1 MSSPESNGALWA
13 LPGGDFRCPVRS
25 HILPP
30 RVSPALGGLCAHL
43 PPHGWKCLQ
52 WGDPGL
58 DPAFQ
63 GPGAGHTQPHVLT
76 DLTSHRSPL
85 AHSQGEGA
93 GTKHESELPAPGG
106 SPEDRPVAG
115 QFWEGCGSALQAR
128 EGGDG
133 GRRVAVPGPWALLL
147 LCHPGSRQFLCQSSP
162 TRPASTSSSRG
173 WAGSQRHAHTLP
185 PSGVLA
191 SWMPPQPTGD
201 PSPT

>member
-1 MSSPESNGALWA
+1 MPRPFSHPSTSRLPSTGRSVCTSASLW
-13 LPGGDFRCPVRS
+13 LEVPPVGGPWSGPCVLGSRGWAHTATCADRS
-25 HILPP
+25 HLSSLTTRSQP
-30 RVSPALGGLCAHL
+30 RGRCWYETRVRITSP
-43 PPHGWKCLQ
+43 
-52 WGDPGL
+52 
-58 DPAFQ
+58 
-63 GPGAGHTQPHVLT
+63 
-76 DLTSHRSPL
+76 
-85 AHSQGEGA
+85 
-93 GTKHESELPAPGG
+93 G

-191 SWMPPQPTGD
+191 SWTPPQPTGD